1 MKNVRELMSPNGLLY
16 IEVPGILWH
25 RNDLSKS
32 TVEGYPKSDDILGY
46 LQFEHNYCFELETLR
61 QFACRNGFRMVAG
74 DEVIRTLFVIDDQQK
89 TSTIIKNNKNSVLEF
104 LQSVEKHYQQNN
116 PYLKRVLRQMYHTVK
131 NAV

>member
-1 MKNVRELMSPNGLLY
+1 MVDIDEVFQIVRGLLSPHGLLY

-25 RNDLSKS
+25 RNDFSKS

-46 LQFEHNYCFELETLR
+46 LQLEHNYCFELETLR

-89 TSTIIKNNKNSVLEF
+89 TSTIINKNKNSVF
-104 LQSVEKHYQQNN
+104 RN
-116 PYLKRVLRQMYHTVK
+116 LKNR
-131 NAV
+131 